1 MTPDDM
7 VPMSDTILI
16 DATPA
21 STAMINELV
30 DVLECAASRTLT
42 ENVA

>member
-21 STAMINELV
+21 GIAMMNELA
-30 DVLECAASRTLT
+30 DVLECAAQRTVT
-42 ENVA
+42 ENAA